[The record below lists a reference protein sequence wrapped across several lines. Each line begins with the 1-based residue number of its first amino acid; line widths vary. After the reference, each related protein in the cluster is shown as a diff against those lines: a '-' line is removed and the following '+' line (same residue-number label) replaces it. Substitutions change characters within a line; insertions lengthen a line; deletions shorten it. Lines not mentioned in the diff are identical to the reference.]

1 MQSNRIFVTGAAGF
15 IGSTLSKKLLE
26 SGQRV
31 IGIDNFDPY
40 YNVEIKRN
48 NVNELTHYEG
58 FQFVEGDIRDKDLL
72 RTIPEFD
79 SIIHIAAKA
88 GVRPSL
94 ENPGEYMDVNIMG
107 TQNLLELCKDRSC
120 TKFVFASSSSVYG
133 VNPQIPWNE
142 EMNLQPISP
151 YASSKLS
158 CEMLGH
164 VYSKLYD
171 IQFLALRF
179 FTVYGPKQ
187 RPDLAIHKFV
197 HRILHD
203 QPITLYGD
211 GSTSRDY
218 TFVDDIVDGILG
230 ALDYDK
236 TMFEIINL
244 ASNRRISL
252 MDLVRT
258 LEAVIGKKAEIKH
271 IEEQPGDVRVT
282 YGDISKARDLLG
294 YNPNIELKD
303 GLTRFYEWY
312 KTTEAKLA

>member
-1 MQSNRIFVTGAAGF
+1 MQSNRIFITGAAGF

-26 SGQRV
+26 SGNKV

-40 YNVEIKRN
+40 YNIKIKQKN
-48 NVNELTHYEG
+48 IQELEQFEG
-58 FQFVEGDIRDKDLL
+58 FEFIEGDIRDKEVLK
-72 RTIPEFD
+72 TFPKFD
-79 SIIHIAAKA
+79 ILIHIAAKA

-94 ENPGEYMDVNIMG
+94 ENPGEYMDVNIIG
-107 TQNLLELCKDRSC
+107 TQNLLELCKEYNC
-120 TKFVFASSSSVYG
+120 KKFIFASSSSVYG
-133 VNPQIPWNE
+133 VNPQIPWTE
-142 EMNLQPISP
+142 AMNLQPISP

-164 VYSKLYD
+164 VYANLYD

-197 HRILHD
+197 HLILND

-230 ALDYDK
+230 AVHYKK
-236 TMFEIINL
+236 TKFEIINL

-252 MDLVRT
+252 MDLVQT
-258 LEAVIGKKAEIKH
+258 LEDVIGKKASINYT
-271 IEEQPGDVRVT
+271 EEQAGDVRVT
-282 YGDISKARDLLG
+282 YGDISKARNLLG
-294 YNPNIELKD
+294 YAPKVELKE
-303 GLTRFYEWY
+303 GLTRFYQWY
-312 KTTEAKLA
+312 TAMES